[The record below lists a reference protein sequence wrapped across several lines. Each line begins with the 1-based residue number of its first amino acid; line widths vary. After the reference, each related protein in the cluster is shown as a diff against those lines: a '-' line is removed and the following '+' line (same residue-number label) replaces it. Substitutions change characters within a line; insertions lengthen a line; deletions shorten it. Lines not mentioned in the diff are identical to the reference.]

1 MQEGVS
7 QEQLEREQGN
17 QEREAMASQG
27 QACMSMGV
35 NSRDSLGVGLTGCH
49 DIWHFR
55 SHTLYKYEIFVGCV
69 HTLIFSFSHFRCEMQ
84 RLNADWWR

>member
-1 MQEGVS
+1 MQEGAS

-17 QEREAMASQG
+17 QDREAMASQR

-35 NSRDSLGVGLTGCH
+35 NSRDSLCVGLIGSH

-55 SHTLYKYEIFVGCV
+55 SHTLYKYEIFVECV
-69 HTLIFSFSHFRCEMQ
+69 YM
-84 RLNADWWR
+84 